1 MSGTLL
7 DTHSLLWSINDLA
20 LSRAAEL
27 AILNAQDAGSLYVS
41 PISAWEIGVA
51 SDKKQKAHRPPL
63 SGLPPDMWFR
73 NAIIQIKAKLAPFT
87 MDIASESARVPLLY
101 GYGDPGDCFLLA
113 TAYVENLTLINRDD
127 RILKFAKKQPHYLSV
142 IAC

>member
-1 MSGTLL
+1 MVRVLL

-20 LSRAAEL
+20 ISRAAEL

-51 SDKKQKAHRPPL
+51 SGKKQSAHRPHL
-63 SGLPPDMWFR
+63 RDLPPDMWFR
-73 NAIIQIKAKLAPFT
+73 NAVIQLKAELAPFT
-87 MDIASESARVPLLY
+87 MDIASESARVPSLY
-101 GYGDPGDCFLLA
+101 GSGDPGDCFLVA
-113 TAYVENLTLINRDD
+113 TAHIENLTLVTRDN
-127 RILKFAKKQPHYLSV
+127 RILKFAKKNPHYLTV